1 LSKMVE
7 NSRITAKDVYLKLI
21 MLEMKMDFTT
31 NELREDLRKIYSH
44 FDRWLWVM
52 VALNILQILV
62 YVLDK
67 L

>member
-1 LSKMVE
+1 MIE
-7 NSRITAKDVYLKLI
+7 NKRITAKDVYLKLI
-21 MLEMKMDFTT
+21 MLEIKMDSTT
-31 NELREDLRKIYSH
+31 NGLREDLRKMSSH

>member
-1 LSKMVE
+1 MTETK
-7 NSRITAKDVYLKLI
+7 ITAKEVYLKLI
-21 MLEMKMDFTT
+21 MLEAKMDTT
-31 NELREDLRKIYSH
+31 RNDLHCDINKLERH
-44 FDRWLWVM
+44 FEKWLWAM

>member
-1 LSKMVE
+1 MVE
-7 NSRITAKDVYLKLI
+7 NRRITAKDVYFKLI
-21 MLEMKMDFTT
+21 MLEMKMDSTT
-31 NELREDLRKIYSH
+31 NGLREDLRKIYSH

>member
-1 LSKMVE
+1 MVE
-7 NSRITAKDVYLKLI
+7 NRRITAKDVYLKLI
-21 MLEMKMDFTT
+21 MLEMKMDSTT
-31 NELREDLRKIYSH
+31 NGLREDLRKIYSH

-52 VALNILQILV
+52 VALNTLQILV

>member
-1 LSKMVE
+1 
-7 NSRITAKDVYLKLI
+7 
-21 MLEMKMDFTT
+21 MKMDSTT
-31 NELREDLRKIYSH
+31 NGLREDLRKIYSH
-44 FDRWLWVM
+44 FDRWLWAI

>member
-1 LSKMVE
+1 MVE
-7 NSRITAKDVYLKLI
+7 NRRITAKDVYLKLI
-21 MLEMKMDFTT
+21 MLEMKMDSTT
-31 NELREDLRKIYSH
+31 NGLREDLRKMSSH

-52 VALNILQILV
+52 VALNTLQILV

>member
-1 LSKMVE
+1 MVE
-7 NSRITAKDVYLKLI
+7 NRRITAKDVYLKLI

>member
-1 LSKMVE
+1 MVE
-7 NSRITAKDVYLKLI
+7 NRRITAKDVYLKLI

-31 NELREDLRKIYSH
+31 NGLREDLRKIYSH
-44 FDRWLWVM
+44 FDRWLWAM